1 MPACRSPE
9 RAVRKGGGPVGCK
22 SLGPRAG
29 SGYTAGM
36 PDNNNILILP
46 QLRDRLRDYRPSPD
60 RVDAAV
66 LIPVTD
72 TARPEIIL
80 TRRASHMSSHAGEVA
95 FPGGK
100 RDATDA
106 SIIATALR
114 ESREEIGLDESL
126 VDILGEMDTFTSRVG
141 LRVQPIVGQVP
152 ADAPLLANPD
162 EIESIFRVP
171 VDFFLNEKPVYTH
184 KFRFMNQDV
193 TVPSFNFDDYVIW
206 GLTAFMI
213 VDLMK
218 RAYDHDIDFQWPSS
232 IILPPD
238 AAKR

>member
-1 MPACRSPE
+1 MPESPW
-9 RAVRKGGGPVGCK
+9 
-22 SLGPRAG
+22 
-29 SGYTAGM
+29 
-36 PDNNNILILP
+36 IIP
-46 QLRDRLRDYRPSPD
+46 QLRDRLRTYRPSPG

-72 TARPEIIL
+72 EPVPHIIL

-114 ESREEIGLDESL
+114 ESREEIGLPEDRVE
-126 VDILGEMDTFTSRVG
+126 VIGELDAFTSKVG
-141 LRVQPIVGQVP
+141 LRVQPIIGMVSADEALVP
-152 ADAPLLANPD
+152 SPE

-171 VDFFLNEKPVYTH
+171 VAFFLEGHVSYTH
-184 KFRFMNQDV
+184 RFRFMGQEI
-193 TVPSFNFDDYVIW
+193 TVPSFNYGDYVIW

-218 RAYDHDIDFQWPSS
+218 RAYDRDIDFKWPSLVVNATDNS
-232 IILPPD
+232 
-238 AAKR
+238 